1 MNKRIGVLSALVAGA
16 CTPAVAQ
23 DVIELKP
30 ITIRASEWSSSL
42 PEEYSG
48 GQVAKGSRVGMLGNR
63 DVMDTPFS
71 TTTYTAKSIENT
83 GASTVADVVARD
95 PSVRNTHA
103 TGGMV
108 DSFYIRGFPVNEGN
122 FGEIAFDGVYGV
134 APTYRVSTD
143 YAERI
148 EVLKGPSALI
158 YGISPNSSVGG
169 VINLVPKRAPE
180 VDLTRLTTDYVSNL
194 QGGAHLDIARRFG
207 EEREFG
213 MRFNGSLHGGDTPI
227 DDQTREMY
235 VGALALDYK
244 GESFRATVDLIGQK
258 QDFTA
263 PQRPFF
269 PVAGITIPEAPNGRL
284 NIEEPWEWS
293 KNRDLSWLARAE
305 YDLND
310 TITVFGAVGGGNSH
324 VTRLFGTPT
333 LLNSNGDVSV
343 VPQNFVFDVDRM
355 TAETGA
361 RAQFDTGLVT
371 HAVTFQATYLRQTLD
386 RGSASGTAQLTNIY
400 HPVLRPEQNVRA
412 PGNVGRASESTLSGL
427 ALSDTLSIL
436 DERVQLTV
444 GGRLQ
449 SIDSNNFNATTGA
462 TTSSSN
468 ETSVTPLV
476 GLVVKPWENVSLY
489 ANYIEGLGVGDTAPA
504 TAVNAGETLAPYQSK
519 QYEIGAKI
527 DLDRVILTMAV
538 FQIEKPYGQLES
550 QGAGLIFV
558 DGGEQ
563 RNRGLEV
570 NIAGEVS
577 SNLRLLGG
585 VAFIDGELT
594 KTDNTTTVGNTPIGV
609 PSIQT
614 NLGAEWDTPFMKGLT
629 LAANVIYTDEQ
640 FADTANTQRLPS
652 WVRLDLGAR
661 YSTKIEDRP
670 VTFRASIENV
680 FNKDYWSGVASF
692 GTISQG
698 APLTVK
704 LSMTTGF

>member
-1 MNKRIGVLSALVAGA
+1 
-16 CTPAVAQ
+16 
-23 DVIELKP
+23 
-30 ITIRASEWSSSL
+30 
-42 PEEYSG
+42 
-48 GQVAKGSRVGMLGNR
+48 MLGNR